1 MANLEQMIGMTVEE
15 ANVWLAEAKPM
26 NEGTV
31 VTTIRPM
38 EVDGEGMMGTMDYR
52 EDRANVSIVAGR
64 ITQVQGC
71 S

>member
-1 MANLEQMIGMTVEE
+1 MILGGLLGKTIQEGEQ
-15 ANVWLAEAKPM
+15 WLNEVKPK
-26 NEGTV
+26 NGDTV
-31 VTTIRPM
+31 VTTIRAM
-38 EVDGEGMMGTMDYR
+38 EIDGEAMMGTEDYR